1 MFYLGSEW
9 NSPMTLG
16 TFQGLHFV
24 VLLQQTVD
32 VNNTATG
39 KLEEVTRGV
48 VEGGSLTLET
58 ETELSTWSTTRMTTR
73 DPLLTF
79 LLAPG
84 PGAV

>member
-1 MFYLGSEW
+1 
-9 NSPMTLG
+9 MTLG

-24 VLLQQTVD
+24 ILLQQTVD
-32 VNNTATG
+32 VNNAAAG

-73 DPLLTF
+73 DHLLTF